1 MRLRKKRS
9 SRKRWAH
16 GRDGARERMWAGE
29 DVPRKKNWA
38 KKGNGVR
45 EKKYPRGYWVG
56 PPYPPKDHQMGE
68 S

>member
-29 DVPRKKNWA
+29 DVPRKKVGLRKEMGLGRRNIL
-38 KKGNGVR
+38 GDI
-45 EKKYPRGYWVG
+45 GY
-56 PPYPPKDHQMGE
+56 
-68 S
+68 